1 MDKLSLGQ
9 RIKRLRGDKKW
20 SQSKLAEIID
30 ISDYALSNIETG
42 KYYPRLDTFAELCN
56 SFTIPGSFLVSDDE
70 DINAICLY
78 EIRKY
83 LLIFDERI
91 VTHILEYIEM
101 RSNLCDE
108 LANVND
114 KKIDN
119 L

>member
-42 KYYPRLDTFAELCN
+42 KYYPRLDTFTELCN
-56 SFTIPGSFLVSDDE
+56 AFTIPGSFLVSDDE

-101 RSNLCDE
+101 CSNLCDE
-108 LANVND
+108 LATVND
-114 KKIDN
+114 NKTDN